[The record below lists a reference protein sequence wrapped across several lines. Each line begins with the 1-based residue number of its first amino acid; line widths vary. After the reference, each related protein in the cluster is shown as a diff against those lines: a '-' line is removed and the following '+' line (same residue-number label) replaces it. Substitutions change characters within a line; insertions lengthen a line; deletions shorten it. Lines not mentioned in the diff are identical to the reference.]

1 MTRRDRPLHM
11 GHRLRTPRPHIVDH
25 QGPAPVQALQHY
37 LALYGYA
44 ALLPLAVIEGPA
56 VTVLAGVLA
65 ANGVLDLTIIYPV
78 VVVGDLV
85 GDLLHYAVGRWLSL
99 FVSFRDWRWT
109 VRLRARAIAV
119 APLVRW
125 NAAKMLLIGKLTHSA
140 GFAVLLAAGAVRVPL
155 TRFLAW
161 NFIGTVPK
169 SIVLLLAGYCFG
181 RLFLSVRDEAGI
193 AGAAGFVLALIGF
206 GLMARRFFAA
216 RDSGGA

>member
-1 MTRRDRPLHM
+1 
-11 GHRLRTPRPHIVDH
+11 
-25 QGPAPVQALQHY
+25 VQALQHY

-56 VTVLAGVLA
+56 VTVLAGILA
-65 ANGVLDLTIIYPV
+65 ANGVLDLAIIYPV
-78 VVVGDLV
+78 VVIGDLL
-85 GDLLHYAVGRWLSL
+85 GDLLHYAAGRWLSL

-119 APLVRW
+119 APLVRR
-125 NAAKMLLIGKLTHSA
+125 NAGKMLLIGKLTHSA

-155 TRFLAW
+155 ARFFAW

-169 SIVLLLAGYCFG
+169 SIVLLLTGYCFG
-181 RLFLSVRDEAGI
+181 RLFLSLHDEAGI
-193 AGAAGFVLALIGF
+193 AGAAGFVLALIAF